1 VFTPVSGSITI
12 GNGTTV
18 AVTVSNPFTLQTP
31 AISLVKSVASVDVG
45 ADGVLGAGD
54 EVTYAFTVTNTG
66 NVALTGV
73 TVTDGLATMSGS
85 PISLAVGAS
94 NSVNFTATY
103 VLTAADVTAGG
114 VENTATATGTPPSGV
129 DVSDVSDTGTGVDG
143 DPVGTPESVET
154 PSPLGGLPNDDTD
167 PTDDPTTVRILP
179 SAVDDEDLNNTIG
192 DAVTVGVLA
201 NDSAGLV
208 ASTVQI
214 LTPGTRAPVTSLTV
228 DGQGEWTVNAATGA
242 VTFTPLSSFTGDPTP
257 VEYRAANGFGD
268 TVTAT
273 VTITY
278 LAATP
283 PPGISSRAY
292 VDGVPNGKITAGP
305 ATIVDKVFY
314 TNVIPNQNYRLRG
327 ELVYIESGV
336 IVFTGITG
344 AGSFTP
350 TAADGTTEVMFA
362 LSDTDVEE
370 LNSKKLFIFLTLVN
384 SANQD
389 VAFDGA
395 TVASDSWFDTT
406 EEWFTV
412 ASTIELA
419 FTGAAS
425 VMALVAGALGAVAAG
440 LLLLFV
446 GRRRNLATRASASQ
460 REMPGR

>member
-1 VFTPVSGSITI
+1 VTVSNPFTLQTGSFSLQKLVSDAGNAVPDGTVFTVNYSVDGATPVAVDLVAGATPTVVSGIPTGATVTFTEDAPPFGGVNWGSPVFTPVSGSITI

-45 ADGVLGAGD
+45 TDGVLGAGD

-114 VENTATATGTPPSGV
+114 VENTATAMGTPPSGV

-143 DPVGTPESVET
+143 DPVGTPETTET
-154 PSPLGGLPNDDTD
+154 PSPLGVLPNDDTD

-192 DAVTVGVLA
+192 DAVRVVELA

-208 ASTVQI
+208 ASTVRI
-214 LTPGTRAPVTSLTV
+214 LTPGTDVPVTSLTV
-228 DGQGEWTVNAATGA
+228 VGEGEWTVNTVKGS

-268 TVTAT
+268 EVTAT
-273 VTITY
+273 ITITY
-278 LAATP
+278 
-283 PPGISSRAY
+283 I
-292 VDGVPNGKITAGP
+292 D
-305 ATIVDKVFY
+305 
-314 TNVIPNQNYRLRG
+314 
-327 ELVYIESGV
+327 
-336 IVFTGITG
+336 
-344 AGSFTP
+344 
-350 TAADGTTEVMFA
+350 
-362 LSDTDVEE
+362 
-370 LNSKKLFIFLTLVN
+370 
-384 SANQD
+384 
-389 VAFDGA
+389 
-395 TVASDSWFDTT
+395 
-406 EEWFTV
+406 
-412 ASTIELA
+412 LA